1 MRWTRGEFAPMR
13 TRSARTSAGQTA
25 KEVAQR
31 ASLSSVQRRG
41 HKTFPA
47 LLFFWIPAFGWLK
60 KRKDSFLFVGVS
72 PQKHTPVLFRSFSVR
87 TLLARC
93 DPAGTIPSYPLL
105 TKQQALNAHQA
116 LPSRSVSAQ
125 KCCSPVA
132 PVWGLFSLLRWQ

>member
-1 MRWTRGEFAPMR
+1 MTVARVSSQHALDSRRVCSHANPICEDVCRTDGQRGRAAREPQF
-13 TRSARTSAGQTA
+13 SATA
-25 KEVAQR
+25 RAQDLR
-31 ASLSSVQRRG
+31 
-41 HKTFPA
+41 
-47 LLFFWIPAFGWLK
+47 LK
-60 KRKDSFLFVGVS
+60 KRKDSFLFVGGS
-72 PQKHTPVLFRSFSVR
+72 PQKHTPILFRSFSVR